1 MVVSVLRLR
10 IELPGTTSLKE
21 KRRVVTSIKER
32 VGSRFRVCAA
42 EVAAN
47 DDIRRAVMAFAVV
60 SNNAVHTESVLQ
72 KAMHF
77 IERTVPNRVS
87 DAHVFTE
94 HYYSEDEID

>member
-1 MVVSVLRLR
+1 
-10 IELPGTTSLKE
+10 
-21 KRRVVTSIKER
+21 
-32 VGSRFRVCAA
+32 
-42 EVAAN
+42 
-47 DDIRRAVMAFAVV
+47 MAFAVV
-60 SNNAVHTESVLQ
+60 ANNAVHTESVLQ